1 MSLRISSGHSYSQFL
16 SGLQTNQYALT
27 KSQAQISSGLRLL
40 RPSDDPSATSRV
52 IGLRSRLSHTNSY
65 GKSAQDGRSR
75 VDFSASVLQDS
86 SELLTEIRTLVI
98 QSMNGT
104 LNDDDR
110 KSLGAEISFLR
121 EQMLELG
128 NSRISGRYV
137 FGGSATG
144 GAPFKESSA
153 GGLKH
158 VSYAGN
164 KGLQEVPVG
173 EGVEIPINVPGS
185 DIFAKNEA
193 TGTTFSGLT
202 GISSGTTAD
211 MGQGIEY
218 IQVKHDATLAPGL
231 GGLGVGLVNGGADD
245 ELIGDHSV
253 VIDPVAG
260 TVTVGGGEPIAIPD
274 ATTDAALDVVVKG
287 PSGGELHLD
296 FSGYTGAGG
305 TTTVTGQGSV
315 SIDGTNFTPID
326 FAETNLE
333 LRNEGTG
340 NVVHVDLSSIER
352 TGEELVHFG
361 GAVNLFDSLQGIVD
375 ALENGTGLEG
385 AEVTE
390 RLNMGLD
397 ELDRNQSNLLG
408 GIGVLGSRSVRLSN
422 TVGRLEGQTLNLSGM
437 ISELRDVDFSEAVL
451 DLTKAEQRLQMV
463 QMSGTR
469 MIKNSLL
476 NFIR

>member
-1 MSLRISSGHSYSQFL
+1 MSIRISTGFSYSQFL

-52 IGLRSRLSHTNSY
+52 IGLRGRLSNTNAY
-65 GKSAQDGRSR
+65 GKAATDGRSR

-98 QSMNGT
+98 QSMNGS

-144 GAPFKESSA
+144 GAPFTESSV
-153 GGLKH
+153 GGVKH
-158 VSYAGN
+158 VNYAGN
-164 KGLQEVPVG
+164 SGLQEVPVG

-185 DIFAKNEA
+185 DLFSKNEA
-193 TGTTFSGLT
+193 TGTSFSGLT
-202 GISSGTTAD
+202 GLSSGTTAD
-211 MGQGIEY
+211 MGLGIEY
-218 IQVKHDATLAPGL
+218 IDVRHDSTVAPGL
-231 GGLGVGLVNGGADD
+231 AGLGIGLVNGGSDD
-245 ELIGDHSV
+245 EIIGAHSL

-260 TVTVGGGEPIAIPD
+260 TITLGGGQPVVIPD
-274 ATTDAALDVVVKG
+274 VTDPGAADLVVKG

-296 FSGYTGAGG
+296 MSGYAGATGS
-305 TTTVTGQGSV
+305 TTVTGTGSL
-315 SIDGTNFTPID
+315 SIDGSTYTTID
-326 FAETNLE
+326 PTETDLE
-333 LRNEGTG
+333 LRNESTG
-340 NVVHVDLSSIER
+340 SVVHIDMSGIDR
-352 TGEELVHFG
+352 AGEELVHFS

-375 ALENGTGLEG
+375 ALENKGGLTGT
-385 AEVTE
+385 EVTE

-397 ELDRNQSNLLG
+397 ELDRNQANILG

-422 TVGRLEGQTLNLSGM
+422 TVGRLEGQSLNLNGM

-451 DLTKAEQRLQMV
+451 DLTKAEQRLQLV

>member
-1 MSLRISSGHSYSQFL
+1 MSLRISTGFSYSQFL
-16 SGLQTNQYALT
+16 SGLQTNQFALT

-52 IGLRSRLSHTNSY
+52 IGLRSRLSYTNSY
-65 GKSAQDGRSR
+65 SKAAEDGRSR

-86 SELLTEIRTLVI
+86 SELLTEIRTLVV

-128 NSRISGRYV
+128 NSSISGHFV

-144 GAPFKESSA
+144 GAPFKESTA
-153 GGLKH
+153 GGIKH
-158 VSYAGN
+158 VTYNGN

-185 DIFAKNEA
+185 EIFAKNEA

-202 GISSGTTAD
+202 GIAGGATAD
-211 MGQGIEY
+211 MGDGVEY
-218 IQVKHDATLAPGL
+218 IQVQHDATLAPGL
-231 GGLGVGLVNGGADD
+231 GGLGVALVNGGADD
-245 ELIGDHSV
+245 ELIGDHSL

-260 TVTVGGGEPIAIPD
+260 TVAVGGGEPVPIPD
-274 ATTDAALDVVVKG
+274 VADPEALDLVVKS

-296 FSGYTGAGG
+296 FSGYSGAAG
-305 TTTVTGQGSV
+305 TTTITGQGSV

-326 FAETNLE
+326 FSETDLE

-340 NVVHVDLSSIER
+340 NVVHVDLSNIDR
-352 TGEELVHFG
+352 AGEELVQFG

-375 ALENGTGLEG
+375 ALENKGGLDG
-385 AEVTE
+385 KEVVD
-390 RLNMGLD
+390 RLNMGLN
-397 ELDRNQSNLLG
+397 ELDRNQANLLG
-408 GIGVLGSRSVRLSN
+408 GIGVLGSRSVRLGN
-422 TVGRLEGQTLNLSGM
+422 TVGRLEGQSLNLNGM
-437 ISELRDVDFSEAVL
+437 ISDLQDVDFSEAVL
-451 DLTKAEQRLQMV
+451 DLTKAEQRLQLV